1 MSVIDDVKQRLD
13 IVQVVSEYAK
23 LQKSGRNYKALCPFH
38 SEKNPSFFVFPE
50 RQSWHCFG
58 ACGTGGDIFS
68 FIMKKEGVDFAQAL
82 HILANKAGVSLVA
95 LTTPEKQTQ
104 NKERERL
111 FEINE
116 AAAEYYH
123 HLLLNSSVGE
133 TARNYVA
140 RRGLSPETINNF
152 QLGFSP
158 EGWDTLKQ
166 YLKGKGYGEAEL
178 LAAGL
183 LVERDDK
190 NSYDRFRNRLI
201 FPIRNIQGK
210 APGFGGRA
218 LDDSLPKYLNSPQT
232 LVFDKSSNLYGI
244 DRAKTAIRQKDQAI
258 IVEGYM
264 DVITAHQHGYDNVVA
279 SMGTSMTNK
288 QLAILK
294 NLTRNL
300 ILALDADT
308 AGEEAISRS
317 GEIVDKMLP
326 VPPSFYGWVKYED
339 AHNAEVKILVL
350 PRDKDPDDVIK
361 EDDSQWQKLIID
373 AKPMIDF
380 ILETVIA
387 KVDIASA
394 RDKSL
399 AAEKLLPLLFEMK
412 DPLRQAH
419 YVERLARLLKID
431 EHVLGDALRRFRAV
445 ERKRKANKS
454 LPAFT
459 PVAPSLTS
467 SSPLEQY
474 CLALLLQY
482 PELKTESTGLSPD
495 YFENSENRE
504 LFVKWQQSDDL
515 ASLKNS
521 LDSALQEYLE
531 SLMARVFPPTLKESE
546 TARRETID
554 VLEELIKQSCFMD
567 RETIIDDCV
576 FRLQERRLRNLEA
589 EKQELLAIEAE
600 IGGTAAQLAKLE
612 EQVLE
617 VSKQLREIFIKQN
630 HRRRLGRRDGQ

>member
-13 IVQVVSEYAK
+13 IVQVVSEYTN
-23 LQKSGRNYKALCPFH
+23 LQKSGRSYKALCPFH
-38 SEKNPSFFVFPE
+38 SEKTPSFFVFPE

-68 FIMKKEGVDFAQAL
+68 FIMKKEGVDFTQAL
-82 HILANKAGVSLVA
+82 HLLANKAGVSLVA

-123 HLLLNSSVGE
+123 HLLLNTSVGE
-133 TARNYVA
+133 IARNYVA
-140 RRGLSPETINNF
+140 KRGLSPETIKSF
-152 QLGFSP
+152 QLGFAP
-158 EGWDTLKQ
+158 DGWETIKQ
-166 YLKGKGYGEAEL
+166 YLKGKGYEEADL

-190 NSYDRFRNRLI
+190 NSYDRFRSRLI

-210 APGFGGRA
+210 AIGFGGRA

-232 LVFDKSSNLYGI
+232 PVFDKSSSLYGI
-244 DRAKTAIRQKDQAI
+244 DHAKIAARQKDQAV

-264 DVITAHQHGYDNVVA
+264 DVLTAHQHGYDNVVA
-279 SMGTSMTNK
+279 SMGTSMTDK

-294 NLTRNL
+294 NLTKNL

-317 GEIVDKMLP
+317 GEMIDKMLP

-350 PRDKDPDDVIK
+350 PQNKDPDDIIK

-373 AKPMIDF
+373 AKPMIGF

-387 KVDIASA
+387 KVDLASA

-399 AAEKLLPLLFEMK
+399 AVEKLLPLLFEMH

-419 YVERLARLLKID
+419 YVERLAKLLKID
-431 EHVLGDALRRFRAV
+431 ERILVDTLRRFSII
-445 ERKRKANKS
+445 ERKRKTTKNMKAYTPIV
-454 LPAFT
+454 PAII
-459 PVAPSLTS
+459 S

-482 PELKTESTGLSPD
+482 PELKAESAGLSPD
-495 YFENSENRE
+495 YFESSENKV
-504 LFVKWQQSDDL
+504 LFVKWKQSDDL
-515 ASLKNS
+515 ASLENR
-521 LDSALQEYLE
+521 LDSALQEYLQ
-531 SLMARVFPPTLKESE
+531 SLMSRVFPPTLKESE
-546 TARRETID
+546 AIRRETID
-554 VLEELIKQSCFMD
+554 
-567 RETIIDDCV
+567 DCV
-576 FRLQERRLRNLEA
+576 LRLQERRLRNLEV

-600 IGGTAAQLAKLE
+600 TGGTAAQLAKLE
-612 EQVLE
+612 EQGLE
-617 VSKQLREIFIKQN
+617 VSKQLREVFTKQK
-630 HRRRLGRRDGQ
+630 HRRQLARRDGQ

>member
-13 IVQVVSEYAK
+13 IVQVVSEYTK

-68 FIMKKEGVDFAQAL
+68 FIIKKEGVDFAQAL
-82 HILANKAGVSLVA
+82 HLLANKAGVSLVA

-104 NKERERL
+104 NKEREGL

-123 HLLLNSSVGE
+123 HLLLNTSVGKI
-133 TARNYVA
+133 ARNYVA
-140 RRGLSPETINNF
+140 KRGLSPETIKNF
-152 QLGFSP
+152 QLGFAP
-158 EGWDTLKQ
+158 EGWETIKQ
-166 YLKGKGYGEAEL
+166 YLRDKGYGEADL

-190 NSYDRFRNRLI
+190 NSYDRFRSRLI

-210 APGFGGRA
+210 AIGFGGRA

-232 LVFDKSSNLYGI
+232 PVFDKSSSLYGI
-244 DRAKTAIRQKDQAI
+244 DHAKTAIRQKGQAV

-264 DVITAHQHGYDNVVA
+264 DVLTAHQHGYDNVVA
-279 SMGTSMTNK
+279 SMGTAMTDK
-288 QLAILK
+288 HLAIIK
-294 NLTRNL
+294 NLTKNL

-317 GEIVDKMLP
+317 GEMIDKMLP

-350 PRDKDPDDVIK
+350 PRDKDPDDIIK
-361 EDDSQWQKLIID
+361 EDASQWQKLIVE
-373 AKPMIDF
+373 AKPMVDF
-380 ILETVIA
+380 IFKSVTA
-387 KVDIASA
+387 KVDLASA
-394 RDKSL
+394 RDKSS

-431 EHVLGDALRRFRAV
+431 EHILGDALKKLRAD
-445 ERKRKANKS
+445 ERKRKATKNMEAS
-454 LPAFT
+454 T
-459 PVAPSLTS
+459 PVVHAITS
-467 SSPLEQY
+467 SSHWEQY
-474 CLALLLQY
+474 CLALLLQF
-482 PELKTESTGLSPD
+482 PELKAESAGLSPD

-515 ASLKNS
+515 ASLENS

-531 SLMARVFPPTLKESE
+531 SLLAKTLLPVIKENE
-546 TARRETID
+546 TIRRET
-554 VLEELIKQSCFMD
+554 FN
-567 RETIIDDCV
+567 DCV
-576 FRLQERRLRNLEA
+576 NLLQKNMLKNLEVK
-589 EKQELLAIEAE
+589 KQELFIEAQM
-600 IGGTAAQLAKLE
+600 GGTAAQLAKLE
-612 EQVLE
+612 EQGIE
-617 VSKQLREIFIKQN
+617 VSQQIREVDIKQN
-630 HRRRLGRRDGQ
+630 HRRRLARRDGQ

>member
-1 MSVIDDVKQRLD
+1 MSVIDDIKQRLD
-13 IVQVVSEYAK
+13 IVQVISEYTK

-68 FIMKKEGVDFAQAL
+68 FIIKKEGVDFAQAL
-82 HILANKAGVSLVA
+82 HLLANKAGVSLA
-95 LTTPEKQTQ
+95 AMTTPEKQTQ
-104 NKERERL
+104 NKEREKL

-123 HLLLNSSVGE
+123 HMLLNTSKGE
-133 TARNYVA
+133 IARDYVA
-140 RRGLSPETINNF
+140 KRELSPETINKF
-152 QLGFSP
+152 QLGFAP
-158 EGWDTLKQ
+158 EGWDILKQ
-166 YLKGKGYGEAEL
+166 YLKGKGYGETEL

-190 NSYDRFRNRLI
+190 NSYDRFRSRLI

-210 APGFGGRA
+210 VIGFGGRA

-232 LVFDKSSNLYGI
+232 PVFDKSSSLYGI
-244 DRAKTAIRQKDQAI
+244 DHAKTAIRQKDQAV

-264 DVITAHQHGYDNVVA
+264 DVLTAHQHGYDNVVA
-279 SMGTSMTNK
+279 SMGTAMTDK

-294 NLTRNL
+294 NLTKNL

-317 GEIVDKMLP
+317 GEMIDKMLP

-350 PRDKDPDDVIK
+350 PRDKDPDDIIK
-361 EDDSQWQKLIID
+361 EADSQWQKLIID

-380 ILETVIA
+380 ILETAIA
-387 KVDIASA
+387 KVDLASA

-399 AAEKLLPLLFEMK
+399 AVEKLLPLLSEMK

-419 YVERLARLLKID
+419 YVERLAKLLKID
-431 EHVLGDALRRFRAV
+431 ERILVDTLRRFSIIK
-445 ERKRKANKS
+445 RKRSTTKNMKS
-454 LPAFT
+454 YT
-459 PVAPSLTS
+459 PIVPTIIS

-474 CLALLLQY
+474 CLALLLQF
-482 PELKTESTGLSPD
+482 PELKAESAGISPD

-515 ASLKNS
+515 ASLENS
-521 LDSALQEYLE
+521 LDSVLQEYLQ
-531 SLMARVFPPTLKESE
+531 SLLAKTLSPPFLKENE
-546 TARRETID
+546 AARRET
-554 VLEELIKQSCFMD
+554 FN
-567 RETIIDDCV
+567 DCV
-576 FRLQERRLRNLEA
+576 NLLRKNMLKNLEVK
-589 EKQELLAIEAE
+589 KQELFIEAQM
-600 IGGTAAQLAKLE
+600 GGIEAHLAKVD
-612 EQVLE
+612 EQGIE
-617 VSKQLREIFIKQN
+617 VSKQLKDVFTKQK
-630 HRRRLGRRDGQ
+630 HRRQLARRDG